1 MNYRQWKK
9 NYKKRYGVN
18 PPASIDKRKQRK
30 TAARALN
37 VLANTDFS
45 EVINRAAESI
55 ASGLANIM
63 RTFGSACDRAG
74 TICRN
79 AAENIQPLEIRGN
92 IFSWDIRKYGTCHY
106 AVYEK
111 NALGFKLFFWQ
122 KAFIFVGHF
131 RRYGETTAEILRA
144 LLDTEAEP
152 LDYTKRTGNG
162 REEIYRHELREI
174 QEKLQGAGI
183 KTRAV
188 FWCTADKRRYREH
201 YKGTCEKPDCKH
213 CPFPPC
219 TQAVEPERR
228 GRE

>member
-18 PPASIDKRKQRK
+18 PPASIDKRKRRK
-30 TAARALN
+30 AAARALN

-45 EVINRAAESI
+45 EALNRAAESI

-74 TICRN
+74 TVCRN

-111 NALGFKLFFWQ
+111 NALGGADELRAITYSEEAAEK
-122 KAFIFVGHF
+122 I
-131 RRYGETTAEILRA
+131 AEILRA
-144 LLDTEAEP
+144 DQLEHVRR
-152 LDYTKRTGNG
+152 TKP
-162 REEIYRHELREI
+162 ECI
-174 QEKLQGAGI
+174 QKRQGALEALTAEI
-183 KTRAV
+183 AV
-188 FWCTADKRRYREH
+188 ACERSDYR
-201 YKGTCEKPDCKH
+201 
-213 CPFPPC
+213 
-219 TQAVEPERR
+219 
-228 GRE
+228 

>member
-45 EVINRAAESI
+45 EAINRAVESI
-55 ASGLANIM
+55 ASGLANIIW
-63 RTFGSACDRAG
+63 TFGSACDRAG

-111 NALGFKLFFWQ
+111 NALGGADELRAITYSEEAAEK
-122 KAFIFVGHF
+122 I
-131 RRYGETTAEILRA
+131 AEILRA
-144 LLDTEAEP
+144 DQLE
-152 LDYTKRTGNG
+152 YVRHTKPER
-162 REEIYRHELREI
+162 I
-174 QEKLQGAGI
+174 QKRQGA
-183 KTRAV
+183 ADAL
-188 FWCTADKRRYREH
+188 TAAFKAA
-201 YKGTCEKPDCKH
+201 CETGE
-213 CPFPPC
+213 FE
-219 TQAVEPERR
+219 Q
-228 GRE
+228 